1 LAPSLLLVRV
11 CSSCKS
17 VSKFQRR
24 CSAPPAQKGNKT
36 HHPNSVFCQLA
47 PSAAAPTKA
56 RLDSRDALPAEA
68 FSALRTSRSLT
79 NLNSPTISRGVFDNY
94 CRILQVEEDEAKRTG
109 LWEQLGPNGRGNVR
123 AQDFMLATIV
133 LSKENAK
140 GMAKGMVVLLGVEG
154 GVDGAGVSQLF
165 RMMASLGRIEM
176 TEAEAEVAA
185 AQFTLRQG
193 RGGRVDQRSLAEGL
207 ANTPMLP

>member
-1 LAPSLLLVRV
+1 
-11 CSSCKS
+11 
-17 VSKFQRR
+17 
-24 CSAPPAQKGNKT
+24 
-36 HHPNSVFCQLA
+36 
-47 PSAAAPTKA
+47 
-56 RLDSRDALPAEA
+56 
-68 FSALRTSRSLT
+68 
-79 NLNSPTISRGVFDNY
+79 
-94 CRILQVEEDEAKRTG
+94 
-109 LWEQLGPNGRGNVR
+109 
-123 AQDFMLATIV
+123 MLATIV

-140 GMAKGMVVLLGVEG
+140 GMAKGMVALLGVEG